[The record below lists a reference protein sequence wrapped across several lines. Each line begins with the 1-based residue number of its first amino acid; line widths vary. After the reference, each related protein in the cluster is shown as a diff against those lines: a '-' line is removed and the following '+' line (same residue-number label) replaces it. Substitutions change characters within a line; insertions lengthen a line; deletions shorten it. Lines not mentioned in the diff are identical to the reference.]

1 MPVTLSFGNRHDYE
15 VNHSRLA
22 RLMSS
27 DKQEALYMGLWDRFK
42 DFFRTHKKKEALE
55 VLHTLIHGC
64 ERENQAELN
73 VDITGME
80 KIHAFVQLK
89 QYANPSQQ
97 DRFVM
102 RFDMNQTQVLFE
114 IDGKVI
120 EKCNLHRLLNV
131 SENCIFKV
139 MEEDEEE
146 LFFKVCIK
154 YGEKIARY
162 PELLEGFANKLKAAV
177 NEDDEIKDEVYKLM
191 RSGEDRKME
200 CVEWHGTLTEE
211 EINKLRCLQM
221 GSFNITTQF
230 FKIGYWELEG
240 EVLFDMF
247 HPTLIYLL
255 QAYTPSLSSDLTEIN
270 TMLFSEAL
278 NKDFDDYHNNK
289 REIDSILRKIYRS
302 HNNTLFISENS
313 SCRNMLL

>member
-1 MPVTLSFGNRHDYE
+1 MPVTLSFGNRHNYE
-15 VNHSRLA
+15 INHSRIA

-27 DKQEALYMGLWDRFK
+27 DKEKALYMGVWDRFK
-42 DFFRTHKKKEALE
+42 DHFRTQKKQEVLE

-73 VDITGME
+73 VDIAGME

-89 QYANPSQQ
+89 QYADPSQQ

-102 RFDMNQTQVLFE
+102 RFDLSQTQILFE

-146 LFFKVCIK
+146 LFFKICIK

-200 CVEWHGTLTEE
+200 CVEWHSTLTEE

-240 EVLFDMF
+240 EVLFDML
-247 HPTLIYLL
+247 HPTLLYLL
-255 QAYTPSLSSDLTEIN
+255 QAYTPSLSSDLTEV
-270 TMLFSEAL
+270 
-278 NKDFDDYHNNK
+278 
-289 REIDSILRKIYRS
+289 
-302 HNNTLFISENS
+302 
-313 SCRNMLL
+313 

>member
-15 VNHSRLA
+15 VNHSRIA

-27 DKQEALYMGLWDRFK
+27 DKQEALYMGPWDRCK
-42 DFFRTHKKKEALE
+42 ECFRTHKKKEALE

-89 QYANPSQQ
+89 EYANPSQQ

-102 RFDMNQTQVLFE
+102 RFDLSQTQVLFE

-131 SENCIFKV
+131 SENCIFKM

-146 LFFKVCIK
+146 LFFKICIK

-162 PELLEGFANKLKAAV
+162 PELLEGFANKLKSAV

-211 EINKLRCLQM
+211 EINKLLCLQM
-221 GSFNITTQF
+221 GSFNIITQF
-230 FKIGYWELEG
+230 FKIGYWELG
-240 EVLFDMF
+240 GDVLFDML

-255 QAYTPSLSSDLTEIN
+255 QAYTPSLSSDLTEAN
-270 TMLFSEAL
+270 TMLFSEVL

-289 REIDSILRKIYRS
+289 REIDAILSRIYRS

-313 SCRNMLL
+313 SCRNMLI

>member
-1 MPVTLSFGNRHDYE
+1 MPVTLSFGNRHGYE

-22 RLMSS
+22 RLMSP
-27 DKQEALYMGLWDRFK
+27 DKEEALYMGVWDRFK
-42 DFFRTHKKKEALE
+42 DCFRTHKKKEVLE
-55 VLHTLIHGC
+55 VLYTLIHGC

-73 VDITGME
+73 VDIVGME

-120 EKCNLHRLLNV
+120 DKCNLHRLLNV

-191 RSGEDRKME
+191 RSGEDRKMA

-240 EVLFDMF
+240 EVLFDML
-247 HPTLIYLL
+247 HPTLLYLL
-255 QAYTPSLSSDLTEIN
+255 QAYTPSLSSDLTEVN

-289 REIDSILRKIYRS
+289 REIDSILSRIYRS

>member
-1 MPVTLSFGNRHDYE
+1 MPVTLSFGNRHGYE
-15 VNHSRLA
+15 VNHSRIA

-27 DKQEALYMGLWDRFK
+27 DKQEALYMGVWDRFK
-42 DFFRTHKKKEALE
+42 DHFRTQKKQEVLE

-73 VDITGME
+73 VDTVGME
-80 KIHAFVQLK
+80 KIHAFAQLK
-89 QYANPSQQ
+89 QYADPSQQ

-102 RFDMNQTQVLFE
+102 RFDLSQTQILFE
-114 IDGKVI
+114 IDGKLI

-146 LFFKVCIK
+146 LFFKICIK

-162 PELLEGFANKLKAAV
+162 PELLQNFAFKLRQEV

-191 RSGEDRKME
+191 RSGEDRKMA
-200 CVEWHGTLTEE
+200 CVEWNGTLTEG
-211 EINKLRCLQM
+211 EIDKLLCLQM
-221 GSFNITTQF
+221 GSFSIATQF

-255 QAYTPSLSSDLTEIN
+255 QGYTPSLSCDFTEAN
-270 TMLFSEAL
+270 TMLLSDVL
-278 NKDFDDYHNNK
+278 KKDDDDYHNNK

-302 HNNTLFISENS
+302 HNNTLFISKNS
-313 SCRNMLL
+313 GCRNMLL

>member
-42 DFFRTHKKKEALE
+42 DFFRTHKKKEVLE
-55 VLHTLIHGC
+55 VLYTLIHGC

-89 QYANPSQQ
+89 QYADPSQQ

-102 RFDMNQTQVLFE
+102 RFDLSQTQVLFE

>member
-1 MPVTLSFGNRHDYE
+1 MPVTLNFGNRHGYE
-15 VNHSRLA
+15 VNHSRIA

-42 DFFRTHKKKEALE
+42 DCFRTHKKKEVLE
-55 VLHTLIHGC
+55 VLYTLIHGC

-89 QYANPSQQ
+89 EYANPSQQ

-102 RFDMNQTQVLFE
+102 RFDLSQTQVLFE

-120 EKCNLHRLLNV
+120 EKCNLYRLLNV

-146 LFFKVCIK
+146 LFFKICIK

-162 PELLEGFANKLKAAV
+162 PELLQDLAFKLRQEV

-221 GSFNITTQF
+221 GSFNIITQF

-240 EVLFDMF
+240 EVLFDML
-247 HPTLIYLL
+247 HPTLLYLL
-255 QAYTPSLSSDLTEIN
+255 QGYTPTLSCNFTEANTILLSDILK
-270 TMLFSEAL
+270 
-278 NKDFDDYHNNK
+278 KDDDDYHNNK
-289 REIDSILRKIYRS
+289 REIDSILSRIYRS

-313 SCRNMLL
+313 SCRNMLI

>member
-1 MPVTLSFGNRHDYE
+1 MPVTLNFGNHHNYE
-15 VNHSRLA
+15 INHSRIV

-27 DKQEALYMGLWDRFK
+27 DKEKALYMGIWDRFK
-42 DFFRTHKKKEALE
+42 DHFRTQKKQEVLE

-73 VDITGME
+73 VDIAGME

-102 RFDMNQTQVLFE
+102 RFDLSQTQILFE

-146 LFFKVCIK
+146 LFFKICIK

-162 PELLEGFANKLKAAV
+162 PELLQNFAFKLRQEV

-191 RSGEDRKME
+191 RSGEDRKMA
-200 CVEWHGTLTEE
+200 CVEWNGTLTEG
-211 EINKLRCLQM
+211 EIDKLLCLQM
-221 GSFNITTQF
+221 GSFSIATQF

-255 QAYTPSLSSDLTEIN
+255 QGYTPSLSCDFTEAN
-270 TMLFSEAL
+270 TMLLSDVL
-278 NKDFDDYHNNK
+278 KKDDDDYHNNK
-289 REIDSILRKIYRS
+289 REIDSILR
-302 HNNTLFISENS
+302 
-313 SCRNMLL
+313 

>member
-1 MPVTLSFGNRHDYE
+1 MPVTLNFGNHHNYE
-15 VNHSRLA
+15 INHSRIV

-27 DKQEALYMGLWDRFK
+27 DKEKALYMGVWDRFK
-42 DFFRTHKKKEALE
+42 DHFRTQKKQEVLE

-73 VDITGME
+73 VDIAGME

-102 RFDMNQTQVLFE
+102 RFDLSQTQILFE

-146 LFFKVCIK
+146 LFFKICIK

-162 PELLEGFANKLKAAV
+162 PELLQNFAFKLRQEV

-191 RSGEDRKME
+191 RSGEDRKMA
-200 CVEWHGTLTEE
+200 CVEWNGTLTEG
-211 EINKLRCLQM
+211 EIDKLLCLQM
-221 GSFNITTQF
+221 GSFSIATQF

-255 QAYTPSLSSDLTEIN
+255 QGYTPSLSCDFTEAN
-270 TMLFSEAL
+270 TMLLSDVL
-278 NKDFDDYHNNK
+278 KKDDDDYHNNK

-302 HNNTLFISENS
+302 HNNTLFISKNS
-313 SCRNMLL
+313 GCRNMLL

>member
-1 MPVTLSFGNRHDYE
+1 MPVTLSFGNRHGYE
-15 VNHSRLA
+15 VNDSRIA

-27 DKQEALYMGLWDRFK
+27 DKQEALYMGVWDRFK
-42 DFFRTHKKKEALE
+42 DHFRTQKKQEVLE

-73 VDITGME
+73 VDIAGME

-89 QYANPSQQ
+89 QYADPSQQ

-102 RFDMNQTQVLFE
+102 RFDLSQTQILFE

-146 LFFKVCIK
+146 LFFKICIK

-240 EVLFDMF
+240 EVLFDML
-247 HPTLIYLL
+247 HPTLLYLL
-255 QAYTPSLSSDLTEIN
+255 QAYTPSLSSDLTEVN

-289 REIDSILRKIYRS
+289 REIDSILSRIYRS

>member
-42 DFFRTHKKKEALE
+42 DFFRTHKKKEVLE
-55 VLHTLIHGC
+55 VLYTLIHGC

-146 LFFKVCIK
+146 LFLKICIK

-289 REIDSILRKIYRS
+289 REIDSILSRIYRS

-313 SCRNMLL
+313 SCRNMLI

>member
-1 MPVTLSFGNRHDYE
+1 MPVTLNFGNQHNYE
-15 VNHSRLA
+15 INHSRIV

-27 DKQEALYMGLWDRFK
+27 DKEKALYMGVWDRFK
-42 DFFRTHKKKEALE
+42 DHFRTQKKQEVLE

-73 VDITGME
+73 VDIAGME

-89 QYANPSQQ
+89 QYADPSQQ

-102 RFDMNQTQVLFE
+102 RFDLSQTQILFE

-146 LFFKVCIK
+146 LFFKICIK

-240 EVLFDMF
+240 EVLFDML
-247 HPTLIYLL
+247 HPTLLYLL
-255 QAYTPSLSSDLTEIN
+255 QAYTPSLSSDLTEVN

-289 REIDSILRKIYRS
+289 REIDSILSRIYRS

>member
-1 MPVTLSFGNRHDYE
+1 MPVTLSFGNRHNYE
-15 VNHSRLA
+15 INHSRIA

-27 DKQEALYMGLWDRFK
+27 DKQEALYMGVWDRFK
-42 DFFRTHKKKEALE
+42 DHFRTQKKQEVLE

-73 VDITGME
+73 VDTVGME

-102 RFDMNQTQVLFE
+102 RFDLSQTQILFE

-146 LFFKVCIK
+146 LFFKICIK

-162 PELLEGFANKLKAAV
+162 PELLQNFAFKLRQEV

-191 RSGEDRKME
+191 RSGEDRKMA
-200 CVEWHGTLTEE
+200 CVEWNGTLTEG
-211 EINKLRCLQM
+211 EIDKLLCLQM
-221 GSFNITTQF
+221 GSFSIATQF

-255 QAYTPSLSSDLTEIN
+255 QGYTPSLSCDFTEAN
-270 TMLFSEAL
+270 TMLLSDVL
-278 NKDFDDYHNNK
+278 KKDDDDYHNNK

-302 HNNTLFISENS
+302 HNNTLFISKNS
-313 SCRNMLL
+313 GCRNMLL

>member
-1 MPVTLSFGNRHDYE
+1 MPVTLSFGNRHGYE
-15 VNHSRLA
+15 VNHSRIA

-27 DKQEALYMGLWDRFK
+27 DKQEALYMGVWDRFK
-42 DFFRTHKKKEALE
+42 DHFRTQKKQEVLE

-73 VDITGME
+73 VDTVGME
-80 KIHAFVQLK
+80 KIHAFAQLK
-89 QYANPSQQ
+89 QYADPSQQ

-102 RFDMNQTQVLFE
+102 RFDLSQTQILFE

-146 LFFKVCIK
+146 LFFKICIK

-162 PELLEGFANKLKAAV
+162 PELLQNFAFKLRQEV

-191 RSGEDRKME
+191 RSGEDRKMA
-200 CVEWHGTLTEE
+200 CVEWNGTLTEG
-211 EINKLRCLQM
+211 EIDKLLCLQM
-221 GSFNITTQF
+221 GSFSIATQF

-255 QAYTPSLSSDLTEIN
+255 QGYTPSLSCDFTEAN
-270 TMLFSEAL
+270 TMLLSDVL
-278 NKDFDDYHNNK
+278 KKDDDDYHNNK

-302 HNNTLFISENS
+302 HNNTLFISKNS
-313 SCRNMLL
+313 GCRNMLL

>member
-15 VNHSRLA
+15 VNHSRIA

-42 DFFRTHKKKEALE
+42 DFFRTHKKKEVLE
-55 VLHTLIHGC
+55 VLYTLIHGC

-73 VDITGME
+73 VDITGMK

-146 LFFKVCIK
+146 LFFKICIK

-162 PELLEGFANKLKAAV
+162 PELLEGFANKLKVAV

-200 CVEWHGTLTEE
+200 SVEWHGTLTEE
-211 EINKLRCLQM
+211 EINKLLCLQM
-221 GSFNITTQF
+221 GSFNIITQF

-240 EVLFDMF
+240 EVLFDML
-247 HPTLIYLL
+247 HPTLLYLL
-255 QAYTPSLSSDLTEIN
+255 QAYTPSLSSDLTEAN

-289 REIDSILRKIYRS
+289 REIDAILSRIYRS

-313 SCRNMLL
+313 SCRNMLI

>member
-1 MPVTLSFGNRHDYE
+1 MPVTLSFGNRHNYE
-15 VNHSRLA
+15 INHSRIA

-27 DKQEALYMGLWDRFK
+27 DKQEALYMGVWDRFK
-42 DFFRTHKKKEALE
+42 DHFRTQKKQEALE

-73 VDITGME
+73 VDIAGME

-102 RFDMNQTQVLFE
+102 RFDLSQTQVLFE

-120 EKCNLHRLLNV
+120 EKCNLYRLLNV

-139 MEEDEEE
+139 MEEDEEA
-146 LFFKVCIK
+146 LFFKICIK

-162 PELLEGFANKLKAAV
+162 PELLQDFAFKLRKEV
-177 NEDDEIKDEVYKLM
+177 NEDDEIKDEVYELM

-200 CVEWHGTLTEE
+200 CVEWHGTFTEGE
-211 EINKLRCLQM
+211 VEKLRCLQM
-221 GSFNITTQF
+221 GSFKITTQF

-240 EVLFDMF
+240 EVLFDML

-255 QAYTPSLSSDLTEIN
+255 QGYTPSLLCDFTEANTILLSDILK
-270 TMLFSEAL
+270 
-278 NKDFDDYHNNK
+278 KDDDDYHNNK
-289 REIDSILRKIYRS
+289 REIDGILRGIYRS
-302 HNNTLFISENS
+302 HNNTLFISEDS

>member
-1 MPVTLSFGNRHDYE
+1 MPVTLSFGNRYDYE
-15 VNHSRLA
+15 VNYSRIA

-27 DKQEALYMGLWDRFK
+27 DKEEALYMGVWDRFK
-42 DFFRTHKKKEALE
+42 EYFRTHKKKEALE
-55 VLHTLIHGC
+55 VLYTLIHGC
-64 ERENQAELN
+64 GRENQAELN
-73 VDITGME
+73 VDTDGMD

-89 QYANPSQQ
+89 EYANPSQQ

-102 RFDMNQTQVLFE
+102 RFDVSQTKVLFE

-120 EKCNLHRLLNV
+120 EKCNLYRLLNV

-139 MEEDEEE
+139 MEEDEEA
-146 LFFKVCIK
+146 LFFKICIK

-162 PELLEGFANKLKAAV
+162 PELLQNLAFKLRQEV
-177 NEDDEIKDEVYKLM
+177 NENDEIKDEVYNLM
-191 RSGEDRKME
+191 RSGEDRKMA
-200 CVEWHGTLTEE
+200 CVEWNGTLTEE

-255 QAYTPSLSSDLTEIN
+255 QGYTPSLSCDFTEAN
-270 TMLFSEAL
+270 TMLLSDVL
-278 NKDFDDYHNNK
+278 KKDDDDYHNNK

-313 SCRNMLL
+313 SCRNMLI

>member
-1 MPVTLSFGNRHDYE
+1 MPVTLSFGNRHNYE
-15 VNHSRLA
+15 INHSRLA
-22 RLMSS
+22 RLMSP
-27 DKQEALYMGLWDRFK
+27 DKEEALYMGVWDRFK
-42 DFFRTHKKKEALE
+42 DCFRTHKKQEVLE
-55 VLHTLIHGC
+55 VLYTLIHGC

-80 KIHAFVQLK
+80 KIHAFTQLK

-102 RFDMNQTQVLFE
+102 RFDMSQTQVLFE

-120 EKCNLHRLLNV
+120 DKCNLHRLLNV

-162 PELLEGFANKLKAAV
+162 PELLEGFANKLKDAV
-177 NEDDEIKDEVYKLM
+177 NEDDDVKDEVYKLM

-200 CVEWHGTLTEE
+200 CVEWNGTLTEE
-211 EINKLRCLQM
+211 EKNKLLCLQM

-240 EVLFDMF
+240 EVLFDMV
-247 HPTLIYLL
+247 HPTLSYLL
-255 QAYTPSLSSDLTEIN
+255 QAYKPSLSSDLIETN
-270 TMLFSEAL
+270 TMLFSDVL
-278 NKDFDDYHNNK
+278 NKDYDDY
-289 REIDSILRKIYRS
+289 R
-302 HNNTLFISENS
+302 
-313 SCRNMLL
+313 

>member
-42 DFFRTHKKKEALE
+42 DFFRTHKKKEVLE
-55 VLHTLIHGC
+55 VLYTLIHGC

-146 LFFKVCIK
+146 LFLKICIK

>member
-1 MPVTLSFGNRHDYE
+1 MPVTLSFGNRHGYE
-15 VNHSRLA
+15 VNHSRIA

-27 DKQEALYMGLWDRFK
+27 DKQEALYMGVWDRFK
-42 DFFRTHKKKEALE
+42 DHFRTQKKQEVLE

-73 VDITGME
+73 VDTVGME
-80 KIHAFVQLK
+80 KIHAFAQLK
-89 QYANPSQQ
+89 QYADPSQQ

-102 RFDMNQTQVLFE
+102 RFDLSQTQILFE
-114 IDGKVI
+114 IDGKVM

-146 LFFKVCIK
+146 LFFKICIK

-162 PELLEGFANKLKAAV
+162 PELLQNFAFKLRQEV

-191 RSGEDRKME
+191 RSGEDRKMA
-200 CVEWHGTLTEE
+200 CVEWNGTLTEG
-211 EINKLRCLQM
+211 EIDKLLCLQM
-221 GSFNITTQF
+221 GSFSIATQF

-255 QAYTPSLSSDLTEIN
+255 QGYTPSLSCDFTEAN
-270 TMLFSEAL
+270 TMLLSDVL
-278 NKDFDDYHNNK
+278 KKDDDDYHNNK

-302 HNNTLFISENS
+302 HNNTLFISKNS
-313 SCRNMLL
+313 GCRNMLL

>member
-42 DFFRTHKKKEALE
+42 DFFRTHKKKEVLE
-55 VLHTLIHGC
+55 VLYTLIHGC

-73 VDITGME
+73 VDITGMK

-289 REIDSILRKIYRS
+289 REIDAILSRIYRS

-313 SCRNMLL
+313 SCRNMLI

>member
-1 MPVTLSFGNRHDYE
+1 MPVTLSFGNRHNYE
-15 VNHSRLA
+15 INHSRIA

-27 DKQEALYMGLWDRFK
+27 DKQEALYMGVWDRFK
-42 DFFRTHKKKEALE
+42 DHFRTQKKQEVLE
-55 VLHTLIHGC
+55 VLYTLIHGC

-73 VDITGME
+73 VDTVGME
-80 KIHAFVQLK
+80 KIHAFAQLK
-89 QYANPSQQ
+89 QYADPSQQ

-102 RFDMNQTQVLFE
+102 RFDLSQTQVLFE

-146 LFFKVCIK
+146 LFFKICIK

-162 PELLEGFANKLKAAV
+162 PELLQDLAFKLRQEV

-200 CVEWHGTLTEE
+200 CVEWNGTLTEE

-240 EVLFDMF
+240 EALFDMF

-255 QAYTPSLSSDLTEIN
+255 QGYTPTLSCDFTEANTILLSDVLK
-270 TMLFSEAL
+270 
-278 NKDFDDYHNNK
+278 KDDDDYHNNK
-289 REIDSILRKIYRS
+289 REIDSILSRIYRS